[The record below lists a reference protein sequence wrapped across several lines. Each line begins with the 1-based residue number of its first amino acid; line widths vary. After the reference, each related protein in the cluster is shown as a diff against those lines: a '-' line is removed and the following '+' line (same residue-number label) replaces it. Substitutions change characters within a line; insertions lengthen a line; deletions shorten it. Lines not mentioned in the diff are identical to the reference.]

1 MSPLIYESPP
11 VQYLDR
17 TMEHL
22 RDDSTSWIESSGKTS
37 EEPEEVIIRG
47 SGGRQLEAFVT
58 LAPLEQPEEIDAHA
72 LIDSGCTGS
81 CIDSRFVSRYHIP
94 TKRYIAPL
102 KVSNADGSENEGGL
116 ITEYV
121 ETELIIGSHKESIRL
136 SVTQLSSSNIFLGYD
151 WLSKHNPEIDWE
163 KGTIDLNRCP
173 DSAQCVTMEQPV
185 QHETLR
191 LRKVG
196 RKLVKVGG
204 VRHAIRKV
212 QMRNTGITEEPR
224 KWPEYLDEYAD
235 VFSEKGFE
243 RLPQH
248 RSWDHA
254 IELKP
259 DFKPSE
265 CKIYPLNPQ
274 EQEALKEFIQEN
286 LESGRIR
293 PSKSP
298 MASPFFFIKKE
309 DGSLRA
315 IQDYRKLNEGT
326 IKNKYP
332 LPLINELIDKV
343 KDAKFIT
350 KLDVR
355 WGYYNIRLREGDE
368 WKAAFRTN
376 LGLFEPTVMFFGLC
390 NAPAT
395 FQAFVNTIFKELI
408 HRDVVVIYLDDILIF
423 SRDQHSH
430 RQVVQEVMRILK
442 DNQLY
447 LKPQKCEFEV
457 STVKY
462 LGHIIGNGEVRM
474 DPKKADAVR
483 DWPVPKNVHEVQ
495 QFLGL
500 GNVTKLP

>member
-1 MSPLIYESPP
+1 MTLLP
-11 VQYLDR
+11 
-17 TMEHL
+17 
-22 RDDSTSWIESSGKTS
+22 SGS
-37 EEPEEVIIRG
+37 EDTP
-47 SGGRQLEAFVT
+47 
-58 LAPLEQPEEIDAHA
+58 EIDAHA
-72 LIDSGCTGS
+72 LVDSGCTGS
-81 CIDSRFVSRYHIP
+81 CIDSRFVARYQLP

-102 KVSNADGSENEGGL
+102 KVSNADGSDNEGGL

-121 ETELIIGSHKESIRL
+121 ETDLIIGAHKESIRL
-136 SVTQLSSSNIFLGYD
+136 SVTKLSSSNIFLGHD
-151 WLSKHNPEIDWE
+151 WLSKHNPEINWE
-163 KGTIDLNRCP
+163 KGTLDFTRCP
-173 DSAQCVTMEQPV
+173 DEAQCITVKPPV
-185 QHETLR
+185 PDRKVQSR
-191 LRKVG
+191 LLKVG
-196 RKLVKVGG
+196 R

-212 QMRNTGITEEPR
+212 QIRSTGAEEPTTR
-224 KWPEYLDEYAD
+224 KWPAYLDEYAD

-243 RLPQH
+243 QLPQH

-265 CKIYPLNPQ
+265 CKIYPLNPR

-355 WGYYNIRLREGDE
+355 WG
-368 WKAAFRTN
+368 
-376 LGLFEPTVMFFGLC
+376 FG
-390 NAPAT
+390 
-395 FQAFVNTIFKELI
+395 
-408 HRDVVVIYLDDILIF
+408 
-423 SRDQHSH
+423 
-430 RQVVQEVMRILK
+430 
-442 DNQLY
+442 
-447 LKPQKCEFEV
+447 
-457 STVKY
+457 
-462 LGHIIGNGEVRM
+462 G
-474 DPKKADAVR
+474 
-483 DWPVPKNVHEVQ
+483 
-495 QFLGL
+495 
-500 GNVTKLP
+500 

>member
-1 MSPLIYESPP
+1 MTLLP
-11 VQYLDR
+11 
-17 TMEHL
+17 
-22 RDDSTSWIESSGKTS
+22 SGS
-37 EEPEEVIIRG
+37 EDTP
-47 SGGRQLEAFVT
+47 
-58 LAPLEQPEEIDAHA
+58 EIDAHA
-72 LIDSGCTGS
+72 LVDSGCTGS
-81 CIDSRFVSRYHIP
+81 CIDSRFVARYQLP

-102 KVSNADGSENEGGL
+102 KVSNADGSDNEGGL

-121 ETELIIGSHKESIRL
+121 ETDLIIGAHKESIRL
-136 SVTQLSSSNIFLGYD
+136 SVTKLSSSNIFLGHD
-151 WLSKHNPEIDWE
+151 WLSKHNPEINWE
-163 KGTIDLNRCP
+163 KGTLDFTRCP
-173 DSAQCVTMEQPV
+173 DEAQCITVKPPV
-185 QHETLR
+185 PDRKVQSR
-191 LRKVG
+191 LLKVG
-196 RKLVKVGG
+196 R

-212 QMRNTGITEEPR
+212 QIRSTGEEEPR
-224 KWPEYLDEYAD
+224 KWPAYLDEYAD

-243 RLPQH
+243 QLPQH
-248 RSWDHA
+248 RPWDHA

-265 CKIYPLNPQ
+265 CKIYPLNPR

-423 SRDQHSH
+423 SKDRHSH
-430 RQVVQEVMRILK
+430 QQVVQEVMRILK
-442 DNQLY
+442 ENQLY

-500 GNVTKLP
+500 GNCVIPVRLW